1 MYGGDTLGM
10 YVCMYVCID
19 IHGLST
25 HSVAITAQ
33 NLSPVIKACRNKY
46 LAQQSH
52 NTTTS
57 DHTCEAYSHHTV
69 KVQHNGHNSYIT
81 HTMLA
86 SRGHTSFITQYCHKR
101 SLLNATPTNW
111 LLVVHQC
118 HSAQPWHLAV
128 PLTTQQCCLSSTSEF
143 GGALLDR
150 VTR

>member
-1 MYGGDTLGM
+1 MTAVMKFASASFCCELNHSLFDFFRRRNGGGDM

-25 HSVAITAQ
+25 HGVAITAQ

-69 KVQHNGHNSYIT
+69 KV
-81 HTMLA
+81 
-86 SRGHTSFITQYCHKR
+86 
-101 SLLNATPTNW
+101 
-111 LLVVHQC
+111 
-118 HSAQPWHLAV
+118 
-128 PLTTQQCCLSSTSEF
+128 
-143 GGALLDR
+143 
-150 VTR
+150 